1 MAVTFTE
8 RPYATA
14 VHPLHAVLVASTLP
28 TFLGA
33 LLSDVAYARTFEIQ
47 WNNFASWLIAG
58 GLVLAGL
65 ALLAAV
71 IEAIA
76 TRRRGRGRGWLYVAL
91 LVVLWGVGFL
101 NALMHARDAWAGMPD
116 GLVMSAIVF
125 ALACIATW
133 LAFHAPRTAV
143 ATASTT
149 APARGAPRG
158 ATT

>member
-1 MAVTFTE
+1 MAVTLTE
-8 RPYATA
+8 RRHATA

-33 LLSDVAYARTFEIQ
+33 LLSDIAYARTYEIQ

-65 ALLAAV
+65 ALLMAV
-71 IEAIA
+71 IELFGA
-76 TRRRGRGRGWLYVAL
+76 RRRSRALLYTVL

-116 GLVMSAIVF
+116 GLVMSAVVF
-125 ALACIATW
+125 LLACVATW
-133 LAFHAPRTAV
+133 LAFRAPRTGEP
-143 ATASTT
+143 S
-149 APARGAPRG
+149 
-158 ATT
+158 